1 MKTKYFLVFLVLL
14 LSQIIQ
20 NNASAQ
26 RCLSFN
32 YDADGNRI
40 SKKVLV
46 NCFETK
52 DYLEVEEN
60 QEDTDFSVYPNPT
73 DGSFKIIIP
82 ESIQN
87 ESVYCLVYDIN
98 GALIIETKLS
108 GETDVDIGNVP
119 RGVYLLKIINGVET
133 FSRIIVKN

>member
-14 LSQIIQ
+14 LSQITH
-20 NNASAQ
+20 NNANAQ

-52 DYLEVEEN
+52 DNLEVEEN

-73 DGSFKIIIP
+73 NGSFKIIIP

>member
-52 DYLEVEEN
+52 DNLEVEEN
-60 QEDTDFSVYPNPT
+60 QEDTEFSVYPNPT